1 LRPSKA
7 VPTRDA
13 LWIFLLAIGIRAL
26 FLVETRSDPLFGLL
40 AIDARSYFE
49 LAGRFASGDFLYGHE
64 TLWFAPLYPVLLGT
78 LFRIVGPV
86 PFAVRILQ
94 FVLGAGTAV
103 LGARIALRLGTR
115 RASRITGVLLALL
128 PVPIFYENQL
138 LYTSWAVFLTAL
150 FLSLFL
156 EDMNADGAGRPFL
169 SGLSLGA
176 LGLVRANSLLFLP
189 VGALLLARMRRGRAA
204 LVFCGGCLLVL
215 APLIV
220 RNGLVAG
227 TWTPFTANGGMIFA
241 TSFAEDS
248 LGGRALVRSPRDFWP
263 HGAFHREAER
273 IAGRELTLA
282 EASRVHRDATLARIR
297 EHPGWA
303 LRLTLAKLALLV
315 NAHEIDDNLN
325 FATLRD
331 RSRVLAWLPAP
342 WAFVALP
349 GVAGAWLVV
358 SRRGPRSRAGKV
370 LVLFA
375 AVYAISI
382 LLFFVTGR
390 YRLPLVVPGAVLAG
404 LAVDTFSRAPAQRRW
419 RPLIAPAAVAL
430 LAAVPVLRDPGV
442 RADPALEL
450 VAIGAALERSGQHED
465 ALAATDAALALDP
478 TIAGA
483 HQNRAL
489 SLLALGRAEDA
500 YGAAAEAVRLDPELA
515 PAWQTCGAILAA
527 RNDYTAALV
536 AYGRAV
542 DLDPENADALAGYA
556 RVLALTGNFGDAVRI
571 GERARA
577 AGAELLERELER
589 WRREAGSENDEP
601 PGQEGRRAGGS

>member
-1 LRPSKA
+1 MRVPKA
-7 VPTRDA
+7 VLTRDA
-13 LWIFLLAIGIRAL
+13 LWIFLLAAGVRAL
-26 FLVETRSDPLFGLL
+26 FLVETRSDSLCSLL

-49 LAGRFASGDFLYGHE
+49 LAVRFASGDVLFGHE
-64 TLWFAPLYPVLLGT
+64 TLWFAPLYPVLLGS
-78 LFRIVGPV
+78 LFRIVGAEPLV
-86 PFAVRILQ
+86 ARVLQ
-94 FVLGAGTAV
+94 FALGAATAV

-115 RASRITGVLLALL
+115 RASRVTGVLLALL

-150 FLSLFL
+150 FLSFFL
-156 EDMNADGAGRPFL
+156 DGVNEEAEGRPFL
-169 SGLSLGA
+169 SGLLLGV

-189 VGALLLARMRRGRAA
+189 VGALLLARARGGRTV
-204 LVFCGGCLLVL
+204 LVFCGGCLLAL
-215 APLIV
+215 TPLLV

-248 LGGRALVRSPRDFWP
+248 LGGRALVRSPRDFGP

-297 EHPGWA
+297 EHPRRA

-315 NAHEIDDNLN
+315 NAREIDDNLN

-331 RSRVLAWLPAP
+331 RSRVLAWLPTP

-358 SRRGPRSRAGKV
+358 RRRGPRARAGKA
-370 LVLFA
+370 LVLFG
-375 AVYAISI
+375 AVYSLSI

-390 YRLPLVVPGAVLAG
+390 YRLPLIVPGAVLAG
-404 LAVDTFSRAPAQRRW
+404 LAVDALSRALAQRRW
-419 RPLIAPAAVAL
+419 RLLIAPTAVAL

-442 RADPALEL
+442 RPDPALEL
-450 VAIGAALERSGQHED
+450 IAIGAALERSGQHED
-465 ALAATDAALALDP
+465 ALAANDAAIALDSN
-478 TIAGA
+478 IAGA

-489 SLLALGRAEDA
+489 ALLALGRTGDA
-500 YGAAAEAVRLDPELA
+500 YAAAAEAVRLDPELA

-527 RNDYTAALV
+527 RSDYAAALV

-542 DLDPENADALAGYA
+542 DLEPENADALEGYA
-556 RVLALTGNFGDAVRI
+556 RVLALTGNLGDAVRV
-571 GERARA
+571 GERARE
-577 AGAELLERELER
+577 AGAEHLEGELER
-589 WRREAGSENDEP
+589 WRREAGSTSDEP
-601 PGQEGRRAGGS
+601 PGQEDRRARGG